1 MSNGRKFTIKFKV
14 KAVELAKKSGRPI
27 ARTAK
32 DLDIARS
39 VLSQWIKKYD
49 ELKEALRCTKKVP

>member
-1 MSNGRKFTIKFKV
+1 MPNGRKFTVEFKV

-32 DLDIARS
+32 DLDIGSNLLGR
-39 VLSQWIKKYD
+39 WIKKYD
-49 ELKEALRCTKKVP
+49 ELKKALENQET